1 MAILD
6 TFKKK
11 ESGDEKKSVK
21 KTPAKKEAKSKDVK
35 VNTKKMSAVS
45 KATSLD
51 YLNKDEI
58 LRRPYIT
65 EKAAI
70 LSEQNAYTFEISAR
84 ANKIDVKRAM
94 KALYDVNPIS
104 VKIINL
110 PNKTV
115 MRKGKKGVKSGVRKA
130 IVFLA
135 PTDKIE
141 FVQYYENT

>member
-11 ESGDEKKSVK
+11 DASEDKKQNTKKDSVKKTTKKSTDKKSVK
-21 KTPAKKEAKSKDVK
+21 
-35 VNTKKMSAVS
+35 TKKMSAVS
-45 KATSLD
+45 DATTLD
-51 YLNKDEI
+51 YIDKDDI

-70 LSEQNAYTFEISAR
+70 LAEQNAYTFEISAR

-94 KALYDVNPIS
+94 KALYDVDPIS

-115 MRKGKKGVKSGVRKA
+115 MRKGRKGTKSGVRKA
-130 IVFLA
+130 IVFLDPA
-135 PTDKIE
+135 DKIE
-141 FVQYYENT
+141 FV

>member
-11 ESGDEKKSVK
+11 QSSEKKEDVAKKNTKPVDK
-21 KTPAKKEAKSKDVK
+21 KTVK
-35 VNTKKMSAVS
+35 TKTKKMSAVS
-45 KATSLD
+45 DVTALD
-51 YLNKDEI
+51 YLEKDEI

-70 LSEQNAYTFEISAR
+70 LSEHNAYTFEISAR

-94 KALYDVNPIS
+94 KALYDVTPVS

-110 PNKTV
+110 PDKVVT
-115 MRKGKKGVKSGVRKA
+115 RKGKKGVKSGVRKA
-130 IVFLA
+130 IVFLNPA
-135 PTDKIE
+135 DKIE
-141 FVQYYENT
+141 FV